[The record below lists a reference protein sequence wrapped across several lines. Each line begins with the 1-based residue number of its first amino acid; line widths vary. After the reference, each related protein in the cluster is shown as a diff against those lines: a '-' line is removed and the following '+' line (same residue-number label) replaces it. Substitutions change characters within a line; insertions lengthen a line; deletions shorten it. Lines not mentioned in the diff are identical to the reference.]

1 MAQGKKMYNKSFIQA
16 QATEMAK
23 AAGLEGI
30 SLVGVHDDL
39 TEEEYQ
45 EYMDQVKQKIA
56 ESLLQIKNNKG
67 KKAEKVVLTKKQMC
81 AAIQFLEML
90 YYPYL
95 NDLDPDSEEAADALK
110 FVNGCDRMNKML
122 WALMGD
128 DDTINVPFEIPD
140 FSGEED

>member
-1 MAQGKKMYNKSFIQA
+1 MTKSKKMYNKSFIQA

-23 AAGLEGI
+23 AAGLKGI

-56 ESLLQIKNNKG
+56 ESLLQIKNSKD
-67 KKAEKVVLTKKQMC
+67 KKIEKVVLNKRQLC
-81 AAIQFLEML
+81 AGIQFLKIL

-110 FVNGCDRMNKML
+110 FVNSCDRMNKKL
-122 WALMGD
+122 WALMD
-128 DDTINVPFEIPD
+128 DDEINVPFEIPD
-140 FSGEED
+140 LS

>member
-1 MAQGKKMYNKSFIQA
+1 MAKSKKMYNKSFIQA

-39 TEEEYQ
+39 NEEEYQ

-81 AAIQFLEML
+81 AAIQFLKML

-95 NDLDPDSEEAADALK
+95 NNLDPDSEEAADALK
-110 FVNGCDRMNKML
+110 FVNSCDRMNKML
-122 WALMGD
+122 WALMD
-128 DDTINVPFEIPD
+128 YDDTINVPFEIPD

>member
-1 MAQGKKMYNKSFIQA
+1 MAQSKKMYNKSFIQA

-56 ESLLQIKNNKG
+56 ESLLQIKNSKS
-67 KKAEKVVLTKKQMC
+67 KKAEKIVLNKKQLC
-81 AAIQFLEML
+81 AGIQFLRML
-90 YYPYL
+90 YDPYL

-110 FVNGCDRMNKML
+110 FVNGCDRMNKIL

-128 DDTINVPFEIPD
+128 NDTINVPFEIPD
-140 FSGEED
+140 FSE

>member
-1 MAQGKKMYNKSFIQA
+1 MTKSKKMYNKSFIQA

-45 EYMDQVKQKIA
+45 QYMKQVKQKIT
-56 ESLLQIKNNKG
+56 ESLFQIKNSKD
-67 KKAEKVVLTKKQMC
+67 KKIEKVVLNKKQLC
-81 AAIQFLEML
+81 AGIQFLKIL

-95 NDLDPDSEEAADALK
+95 NDLDPDSEEAADDLK
-110 FVNGCDRMNKML
+110 FVNSCDRMNKKL

-128 DDTINVPFEIPD
+128 DEINRSIKSYLVTSKLF
-140 FSGEED
+140 

>member
-1 MAQGKKMYNKSFIQA
+1 MTQSKKMYNKSFIQA

-39 TEEEYQ
+39 NEEEYQ

-56 ESLLQIKNNKG
+56 ESLLQIKNSKG
-67 KKAEKVVLTKKQMC
+67 KKAEKVVLTKKQFC
-81 AAIQFLEML
+81 AGIQFLKML

-95 NDLDPDSEEAADALK
+95 NNLDPDSEEAADALK
-110 FVNGCDRMNKML
+110 FVNSCDRMNKML
-122 WALMGD
+122 WALMD
-128 DDTINVPFEIPD
+128 YDDTINVPFEIPSL
-140 FSGEED
+140 SGEED